1 MIGTQEAYAKHRR
14 EHGLIGGTR
23 GAVQKAL
30 KTGRISKNKEGLIDF
45 AVANQSWKRNTNK
58 LQQRLPKRTTSAE
71 KQEAPGT
78 DPEPE
83 PPPPSEQD
91 YGAESKPLSL
101 VQAQLKHELA
111 KASKTEFEVAKLRGI
126 LVDAEEAATEWQRQ
140 ILAARK
146 HALQLPGKLA
156 PKVAVESDVLIC
168 QHLIEREI
176 RAMLS
181 ELSEYRANA

>member
-1 MIGTQEAYAKHRR
+1 MTETVTTRQLAAILGISIQRINELGRKGKIHRR
-14 EHGLIGGTR
+14 ADSGWDLVE
-23 GAVQKAL
+23 V
-30 KTGRISKNKEGLIDF
+30 
-45 AVANQSWKRNTNK
+45 NTN
-58 LQQRLPKRTTSAE
+58 LRENLDKRQALRSLGQTVQSE
-71 KQEAPGT
+71 
-78 DPEPE
+78 DPAA
-83 PPPPSEQD
+83 PSEQD
-91 YGAESKPLSL
+91 YSGPSKPLNL
-101 VQAQLKHELA
+101 MQAQLKHELA
-111 KASKTEFEVAKLRGI
+111 KASKTEFEVAKMRGI
-126 LVDAEEAATEWQRQ
+126 LIDAEEAATEWQRQ